1 MVVHDVLELFEGCH
15 VVLAAFLRDD
25 ADLLHD
31 VSYGRVKTLRIDSR
45 LHILL
50 AITITDCQPV
60 LRGQ

>member
-31 VSYGRVKTLRIDSR
+31 ISNGRIEPFRVDSN

-50 AITITDCQPV
+50 AITVTDSQLV
-60 LRGQ
+60 LRG